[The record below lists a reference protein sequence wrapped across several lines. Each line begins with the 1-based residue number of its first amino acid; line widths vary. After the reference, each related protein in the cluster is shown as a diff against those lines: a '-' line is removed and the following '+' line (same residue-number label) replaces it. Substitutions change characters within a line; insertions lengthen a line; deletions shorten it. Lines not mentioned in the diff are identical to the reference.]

1 MLDVVFND
9 LYSNLSLIVINGDEG
24 FKVIDQDF
32 KVYAEKQGTP
42 FEIEPNDFIV
52 LWDEAIEKYYAY
64 DTTDD
69 HISKYADTMKKD
81 SKRLFK
87 KFIEKEFKEDTT
99 DDQ

>member
-1 MLDVVFND
+1 MLDVVYND
-9 LYSNLSLIVINGDEG
+9 SYSNLSLIVINGDEG
-24 FKVIDQDF
+24 YKVIDQDF

-64 DTTDD
+64 NTTDD
-69 HISKYADTMKKD
+69 HINKYADTMKKD

-87 KFIEKEFKEDTT
+87 KFIDKEFKEATT